1 MIETPSTCTACQ
13 RNLEPHTVRCPS
25 CDAWT
30 LGEQLSPA
38 LVRQIGLD
46 YQRQTLHQ
54 LRQSPTPDEV
64 TRQALT
70 LLESRLEADEKQ
82 MFHDTAQ
89 SFYVLASPTS
99 GASRPQT
106 LSRPEDAARRVPPVE
121 VLDPPQPFTP
131 PLIPTVPKEAL
142 PTLPLPSLHL
152 PTLHL
157 PSLHLPSYPE
167 ATLDAGLDWQRL
179 RPLVAENFLW
189 FIGAL
194 MTLVGAFYFTSTHWD
209 GLSPLIKGLA
219 ILGLI
224 QLGMSGFA
232 ALSRYLARQEGLE
245 LPSQVLGTLSL
256 ALLPAAC
263 VPLSWL
269 LPLHPLLGGLAL
281 LESLG
286 LAWMLVPRASTV
298 WGEPVTVLLR
308 RAWLGLAMLPALL
321 PLLSTVSVSLAS
333 TMVSALALFP
343 YLYVLW
349 RHNTA
354 PSPQRQA
361 LRLPLLLHAYGLG
374 VVLLWA
380 RPALE
385 GPVML
390 PLAAVLG
397 LSLLYLELARS
408 HWRGI
413 SRLHVSRPPVLLGLS
428 LLLAVG
434 VWGVPAMLSEGWTF
448 GPALGVLLA
457 SGGVLLSGL
466 LWRETSWVK
475 LSIVLSLLAY
485 GALIKLVWPLSLGV
499 LRGLEGVLG
508 TSWQALDPAWLALV
522 GIPYGAGLSWVG
534 PPLERV
540 QAGAQGW
547 IRHWQAGVMAV
558 LALWLLSSPDGRPLA
573 LGLPLLLGV
582 LGLQAWRT
590 GQRLLLLETAGLL
603 TLGLWRGLE
612 HLHAG
617 LSTQGLGLLMLS
629 ALLLEV
635 GQGLEKRGSPEV
647 HTRALRDAGLGVM
660 LLSTGLGLLS
670 YAAQPTSALSLLL
683 LAGLAG
689 LGLRLTLRWQV
700 RWMLLLTL
708 GLVGLAADGL
718 RGLLALPSDP
728 LVVPWLA
735 LGLLGLAIFW
745 PRRRGLRGL
754 RDALERDPATEPTP
768 EMLEKLTEPI
778 GWQER
783 LAPVGLFSGT
793 FWQVGQWALLVG
805 TGLVWLKR
813 LQLLSMVPKVTESMG
828 LEALHAS
835 MLPGLALILAGL
847 LLQAEKWP
855 RARPL
860 LAAWVTAEALS
871 WICLPLFYALLLR
884 ENGRVELGWLVG
896 LALVFNLLGVRLLL
910 HAPEQPLGRFLRRQE
925 VSLLRGLLLLSPLV
939 PGVVLGG
946 LVAASFGWLA
956 PSHAGDLAGGLV
968 APIQLPWLLLV
979 GMLGWLGLTA
989 ILLSSTLAVWMFLL
1003 VSLGLLLVLP
1013 EQLGFGAWGRA
1024 WGPFLL
1030 VVPGAL
1036 LLREGPPIRALGGLL
1051 SRLEARVGRLLET
1064 ATPDLSHEL
1073 LIQGLRLPLGGL
1085 TWLGLSLGLIFP
1097 GGGHFVPS
1105 FGLSMLALGLWLSW
1119 RWRPVWLALLPSSAA
1134 IALNWGT
1141 PTTLG
1146 LLSVGAVGLLV
1157 MSWLLAGHQAGQEA
1171 GKEAEQ
1177 TSQQTRLHALALKM
1191 AGVSVGGG
1199 LLWLMGLDGLREGFH
1214 SPLLGLQWLALA
1226 VVAGG
1231 SFWASP
1237 QRGLVYLSVG
1247 AAHVGLAGLVLHLGG
1262 RLSTGQGAAA
1272 ILPAL
1277 ALLSGLLLLA
1287 LEGVRRRS
1295 STPALSEGVEGP
1307 LEVHL
1312 VVLLGELLLA
1322 GMWLAP
1328 AGVRSDV
1335 LVALALGVGILA
1347 QAGRLARQQQE
1358 GELFGLVL
1366 LSLAGLGWLFFASS
1380 VSPGLQGVHG
1390 RLLLGGTL
1398 LVGAVG
1404 VLGVHAWRL
1413 AHELRVLR
1421 EGLSRLLGGL
1431 VLLVLLLGW
1440 TQPERGLM
1448 AGAGLVLLGLHALEG
1463 RARWLLLG
1471 SSLLNFFL
1479 LRVLFEQGVVDPQLY
1494 AAPVGLTV
1502 LVLVQRY
1509 RRQLSPQSVLGMR
1522 SVGLTLIYAAS
1533 YVQSWVAPLNHLIM
1547 LSLCLAGVL
1556 LGVKMRIR
1564 SFLYAGTGGLV
1575 ATMLTVLIRF
1585 GWAHPEYNAVY
1596 LISLGLSILGG
1607 MVIFTWQRQRLH
1619 GLRQTVQTQLEEW
1632 E

>member
-1 MIETPSTCTACQ
+1 MTETPSTCPACQ
-13 RNLEPHTVRCPS
+13 RLLEPLTVRCPS

-38 LVRQIGLD
+38 LVRRIGLD

-54 LRQSPTPDEV
+54 LRQAPTPDDV
-64 TRQALT
+64 TRRALS
-70 LLESRLEADEKQ
+70 LLESQLEADEKQ
-82 MFHDTAQ
+82 VFHDTAQ
-89 SFYVLASPTS
+89 SFYVPASPTS
-99 GASRPQT
+99 ATSRPQT

-121 VLDPPQPFTP
+121 VLDPPPPSSP
-131 PLIPTVPKEAL
+131 PLIPTVPKDAL
-142 PTLPLPSLHL
+142 PT
-152 PTLHL
+152 
-157 PSLHLPSYPE
+157 LHLPSYPE
-167 ATLDAGLDWQRL
+167 AELDAGLDWQRL

-209 GLSPLIKGLA
+209 GLSPLVKGLA

-232 ALSRYLARQEGLE
+232 VLSRYLARQEGLE
-245 LPSQVLGTLSL
+245 LPSQVLGTLAL

-298 WGEPVTVLLR
+298 WGEPVIVLLR
-308 RAWLGLAMLPALL
+308 RSWLGLAMLPALL
-321 PLLSTVSVSLAS
+321 PLLSRGSASLAS
-333 TMVSALALFP
+333 ATVSALAVFP

-354 PSPQRQA
+354 PVPLRQA
-361 LRLPLLLHAYGLG
+361 LRLPLVLHAYGLG

-380 RPALE
+380 RPPLE
-385 GPVML
+385 GPVLL

-413 SRLHVSRPPVLLGLS
+413 SRLHVSQPPVLLGLS

-434 VWGVPAMLSEGWTF
+434 VWGVPAIGGEGWTF

-475 LSIVLSLLAY
+475 LSLGLSLLGY
-485 GALIKLVWPLSLGV
+485 GALIKLVWPLSLVV
-499 LRGLEGVLG
+499 LQGLEVVLG
-508 TSWQALDPAWLALV
+508 SGWQTLDPAWLALV

-540 QAGAQGW
+540 QTGAQGW
-547 IRHWQAGVMAV
+547 IRHWQAGVVAV

-582 LGLQAWRT
+582 LGLQAWKT

-617 LSTQGLGLLMLS
+617 LAAQGLGLLVLS
-629 ALLLEV
+629 ALLLEL

-647 HTRALRDAGLGVM
+647 YARALRDAGLGVM

-670 YAAQPTSALSLLL
+670 YGAQPPSALSLLL

-700 RWMLLLTL
+700 RWTLLLTF
-708 GLVGLAADGL
+708 GLVGLAADTL
-718 RGLLALPSDP
+718 RGLLALPTDP
-728 LVVPWLA
+728 LVVPWLG
-735 LGLLGLAIFW
+735 LGLLVVAVFW
-745 PRRRGLRGL
+745 PRRRGLKGL
-754 RDALERDPATEPTP
+754 RDALEQDPATEPTP
-768 EMLEKLTEPI
+768 ETVEKLTEPI

-793 FWQVGQWALLVG
+793 FWQVGQWVLLVG

-813 LQLLSMVPKVTESMG
+813 LQLLNIVPKVTERMG
-828 LEALHAS
+828 LETLHAS
-835 MLPGLALILAGL
+835 MLPGVALILAGL

-860 LAAWVTAEALS
+860 LGAWVTAEALS
-871 WICLPLFYALLLR
+871 LVCLPLFYALLLR
-884 ENGRVELGWLVG
+884 ENGLVELEWLVG
-896 LALVFNLLGVRLLL
+896 LALVINLLGMRLLF
-910 HAPEQPLGRFLRRQE
+910 HEPEQPLGRFLRRQE
-925 VSLLRGLLLLSPLV
+925 VGLLRGLLLLSPLV

-946 LVAASFGWLA
+946 LVAATFGLLE
-956 PSHAGDLAGGLV
+956 PSRAGDLAGGLV
-968 APIQLPWLLLV
+968 APIQLPWLLLL
-979 GMLGWLGLTA
+979 GMMGWLGMTA
-989 ILLSSTLAVWMFLL
+989 VLLSSPLAVWMFLL
-1003 VSLGLLLVLP
+1003 VGLGLLLVLP

-1024 WGPFLL
+1024 WGPFLW
-1030 VVPGAL
+1030 VFPGAL
-1036 LLREGPPIRALGGLL
+1036 VLREGRPIQVLQGAL

-1064 ATPDLSHEL
+1064 ATPDLTYAL
-1073 LIQGLRLPLGGL
+1073 LIQGLRWPLVVL
-1085 TWLGLSLGLIFP
+1085 TWLGLSLGLLFP
-1097 GGGHFVPS
+1097 GGGHFVPT

-1119 RWRPVWLALLPSSAA
+1119 HWRPVWLALLPSTAA
-1134 IALNWGT
+1134 IALGWGT
-1141 PTTLG
+1141 ATMLG
-1146 LLSVGAVGLLV
+1146 LLSVGAVGLLG
-1157 MSWLLAGHQAGQEA
+1157 MSALLAGAQ
-1171 GKEAEQ
+1171 AEQ
-1177 TSQQTRLHALALKM
+1177 TAQQTRLNQLALKM

-1199 LLWLMGLDGLREGFH
+1199 ILWLLGLDGLRGGFH

-1226 VVAGG
+1226 VVAGR
-1231 SFWASP
+1231 SFWVSP
-1237 QRGLVYLSVG
+1237 QRGLLYLSVG
-1247 AAHVGLAGLVLHLGG
+1247 GLHVGLAGLVLHLGV

-1277 ALLSGLLLLA
+1277 ALLSGFLLLT

-1295 STPALSEGVEGP
+1295 STPALSEGLEGP

-1328 AGVRSDV
+1328 AGARSDM
-1335 LVALALGVGILA
+1335 LVALALGVGMLG
-1347 QAGRLARQQQE
+1347 QAGRLARQKQE
-1358 GELFGLVL
+1358 GELFGVVL

-1380 VSPGLQGVHG
+1380 LSPGLQGASG

-1398 LVGAVG
+1398 LGGAMG
-1404 VLGVHAWRL
+1404 VLGVLAWRL
-1413 AHELRVLR
+1413 AHEQPVLK

-1431 VLLVLLLGW
+1431 VGLVLLVGW

-1448 AGAGLVLLGLHALEG
+1448 AGAGMVLLGLHALEG
-1463 RARWLLLG
+1463 RAHWLLLG

-1479 LRVLFEQGVVDPQLY
+1479 LRVLFEQGVMDPQLY

-1502 LVLVQRY
+1502 LLLVQRY

-1533 YVQSWVAPLNHLIM
+1533 YVQSWVEPLNHLIM

-1556 LGVKMRIR
+1556 IGVKLRVR

-1607 MVIFTWQRQRLH
+1607 MVVFTWQRQRLQ
-1619 GLRQTVQTQLEEW
+1619 GLRQSVQTRLEEW